1 MPARIPLRGARPP
14 ARRDQALIVGAIS
27 LACVFAAIPAASA
40 AQPARA
46 QLAAP
51 ARAMS
56 ASSASARAVSA
67 APGSGGTRT
76 PARFFNVSL
85 PHSPR
90 LLRMLASRAGASRPA
105 AAIPSGVVQGV
116 DVASHQHPNGQP
128 IDWSQVAA
136 AGYKFAFIKATEGS
150 YYVNPYYASDL
161 AQARAAGLL
170 VAGYHFANPSYSSG
184 TLQADFA
191 LNAQTY
197 AANGATL
204 PFILDVEYDPYG
216 PTCYGLSTAQM
227 VAWISAF
234 TAEIKRR
241 TGQPTIIYTTA
252 GWWNQCTAGSTA
264 FGSDPLWIAS
274 YSSTAPAPAAGWS
287 DWTYW
292 QFTSTATV
300 PGIAVKNGV
309 DVSSFNPAMLAA
321 VWPGTQSNAAGSSV
335 HVPLR
340 SLNALAGQSITYLR
354 AGLPAGLTIG
364 PSGVIGGTLPTRTA
378 FYRATVTITNSSDSV
393 HIPIGWQVHGP
404 VRLYWPGRQSTPA
417 GGPASLQI
425 RSSDDQPGCGLQ
437 FAATGLPPGLSI
449 SPCGQITGWATQP
462 GRYMVHVHAADS
474 SGGTVGAVS
483 FAWTVTTPDPGAS
496 GRIRLTLPGKLC
508 LASVSRVTVS
518 VQTCWRSG
526 GQIWDYVQNGTIRL
540 NGRCLTAQGST
551 TVGFATCDRTAGQE
565 WQYQPGGSLLNGGT
579 GQCLADFSAGTQPAP
594 VRQAACDGAA
604 SQAWTLPAGPL
615 FAGLPG
621 DCLAAVRPRTGSLLH
636 LVVTR
641 CARTAGQSW
650 AISPGGT
657 LSVLGHCLTAHTPLW
672 PGAPAALSVCGGT
685 VAQRARQQWQPL
697 TENGYSFLVEP
708 LTGLCL
714 GGLLHGSAL
723 SAVGL
728 RHCTAGYPRLGWAIS

>member
-1 MPARIPLRGARPP
+1 MTARSPLRGTRPP
-14 ARRDQALIVGAIS
+14 ARRGHAVIVGAIS
-27 LACVFAAIPAASA
+27 LACVFVAIPAANAAPSA
-40 AQPARA
+40 RGH
-46 QLAAP
+46 LAAP
-51 ARAMS
+51 ARALS
-56 ASSASARAVSA
+56 ATSAADRAASAA
-67 APGSGGTRT
+67 AGPGGIRT
-76 PARFFNVSL
+76 PARFFNVSQ
-85 PHSPR
+85 PHSPK
-90 LLRMLASRAGASRPA
+90 LLRMLASRAGTSRPA
-105 AAIPSGVVQGV
+105 AAIPAGAVQGV

-170 VAGYHFANPSYSSG
+170 VAGYHFANPGYSSG

-204 PFILDVEYDPYG
+204 PFILDAEYDPYG

-252 GWWNQCTAGSTA
+252 GWWSQCTGGSTA

-300 PGIAVKNGV
+300 PGIAVKKGV

-340 SLNALAGQSITYLR
+340 SLNALAGQSLTYTR

-364 PSGVIGGTLPTRTA
+364 PSGVIGGTLPTQTA
-378 FYRATVTITNSSDSV
+378 FYRATVTIANSPDSV
-393 HIPIGWQVHGP
+393 NLPVGWQVHGP
-404 VRLYWPGRQSTPA
+404 VRLDWPGRQSTPA

-425 RSSDDQPGCGLQ
+425 RSSDGQPGCGLQ
-437 FAATGLPPGLSI
+437 FTATGLPPGLSI
-449 SPCGQITGWATQP
+449 SPCGQITGWAIRP
-462 GRYMVHVHAADS
+462 GRFMVHVRAADS
-474 SGGTVGAVS
+474 SGRTVSAVS
-483 FAWTVTTPDPGAS
+483 FAWTVTMPAPGAT
-496 GRIRLTLPGKLC
+496 GRIRLAVGKLC

-518 VQTCWRSG
+518 VQTCSQSG
-526 GQIWDYVQNGTIRL
+526 GQIWDYVQNDTIRL

-551 TVGFATCDRTAGQE
+551 TVGFATCNRTAGQE
-565 WQYQPGGSLLNGGT
+565 WQYQPGGSLVNGGT
-579 GQCLADFSAGTQPAP
+579 GKCLAEASSGTQPAA
-594 VRQAACDGAA
+594 VVQAACDGAA
-604 SQAWTLPAGPL
+604 GQAWTLPAGPL

-621 DCLAAVRPRTGSLLH
+621 NCLAAVRPRTGSLLH

-641 CARTAGQSW
+641 CARTAGPSW
-650 AISPGGT
+650 TISPSGT
-657 LSVLGHCLTAHTPLW
+657 LSVLGHCLTAQTPLR
-672 PGAPAALSVCGGT
+672 PGAPATLSACGGT
-685 VAQRARQQWQPL
+685 AAQRARQQWQPL
-697 TENGYSFLVEP
+697 TENGSSFLVEP

-714 GGLLHGSAL
+714 GDLLHGSAL

-728 RHCTAGYPRLGWAIS
+728 RHCTAGYPRLGWSIS